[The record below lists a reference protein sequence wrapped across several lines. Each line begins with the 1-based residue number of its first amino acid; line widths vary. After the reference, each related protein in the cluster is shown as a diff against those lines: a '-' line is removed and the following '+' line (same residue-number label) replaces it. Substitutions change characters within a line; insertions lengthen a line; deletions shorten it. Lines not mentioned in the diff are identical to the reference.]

1 MPEFSTRLCG
11 DTDIVDYLFKA
22 HGIKLS
28 SKTSR
33 NLRAAGKGP
42 EVHYFGSRVYT
53 TATAV
58 DHWVANRITNATW
71 SRRRGRSAVAPEMAP
86 EAA

>member
-1 MPEFSTRLCG
+1 MHELPARLCG
-11 DTDIVDYLFKA
+11 DTAIVDYLLKA

-42 EVHYFGSRVYT
+42 EVHYFGARVYT
-53 TATAV
+53 TPAKV
-58 DHWVANRITNATW
+58 DHWVTERITNGTW
-71 SRRRGRSAVAPEMAP
+71 SRRRAGSDQPK
-86 EAA
+86 AA

>member
-1 MPEFSTRLCG
+1 MHEFPARLCG
-11 DTDIVDYLFKA
+11 DADIVNYLLKN

-42 EVHYFGSRVYT
+42 EVHYFGARVYT
-53 TATAV
+53 TPAKV
-58 DHWVANRITNATW
+58 DRWVAERITNETW
-71 SRRRGRSAVAPEMAP
+71 SRRREGSAVAS
-86 EAA
+86 AA